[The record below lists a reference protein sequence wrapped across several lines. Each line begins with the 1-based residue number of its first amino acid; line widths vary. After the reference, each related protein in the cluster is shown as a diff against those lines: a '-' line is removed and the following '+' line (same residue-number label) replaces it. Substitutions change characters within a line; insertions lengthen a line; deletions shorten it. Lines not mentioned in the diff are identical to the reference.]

1 MKTINI
7 KKQVK
12 GTSTNMEGF
21 TLKCILQPYFEN
33 REKVKVSFDKTTPIS
48 SSFFNSS
55 FGELIDEYGYELFKE
70 IVKPVNITAQHMSL
84 IKQYIQWHN
93 ENEIV

>member
-1 MKTINI
+1 MDTIYI

-12 GTSTNMEGF
+12 GTSTNMEGV
-21 TLKCILQPYFEN
+21 TLKCLLQPYFDK
-33 REKVKVSFDKTTPIS
+33 REKVKVSFEKTTPMS

-55 FGELIDEYGYELFKE
+55 FGELIDEYGYSLFKE
-70 IVKPVNITAQHMSL
+70 IVIPANITVQHMSL

-93 ENEIV
+93 ENETA